1 LFFGQAQRAG
11 ELPAGQSA
19 GLPHLGIGQKLR
31 FEPSKFAFHV
41 CIVFYINCLS
51 SNMNKIQ
58 YESIV
63 RNLVVAYKVARQK
76 NKQPVV
82 VLVYADS
89 PDLPMAKKSDRIHGN
104 NLPGR

>member
-1 LFFGQAQRAG
+1 
-11 ELPAGQSA
+11 
-19 GLPHLGIGQKLR
+19 
-31 FEPSKFAFHV
+31 
-41 CIVFYINCLS
+41 
-51 SNMNKIQ
+51 MNKIQ